1 MKSNKKKGIP
11 SAVIALGFVSLLTD
25 LSSEMIYPLLPV
37 FLTSVLGAG
46 AFAIGLIEGVAEM
59 TASVLKIIS
68 GYITDRT
75 GKRKSMVLAGY
86 TLSSLM
92 RPLIGIAAVWPQV
105 LFFRF
110 MDRVGKGVRTSPRD
124 ALIGDVTDR
133 SIIGRAYGFHR
144 AMDHAGAVLGPLVA
158 VFLLKGMGLS
168 LKTIFLLS
176 IVPGLFVILIILFF
190 VRERTEVPEGSGSLI
205 AEDGEPRSGVRDFG
219 RQYWLFIVSVFI
231 FALGNSTDA
240 FILLRLNI
248 EGVGA
253 STIAILWS
261 GFHVVKMGSTWMG
274 GRLSDRIGRKP
285 MILSGWLY
293 YALIY
298 VLFALLRG
306 EMALVSVFLLY
317 GVSFGFIEPA
327 ERAWVFRLVPKE
339 LRGRAFGFY
348 HGAVGVASLP
358 ASVIFGLI
366 WQRWGYGCAFM
377 TGAFLSVAAVAVLS
391 GVKEK

>member
-144 AMDHAGAVLGPLVA
+144 AMDHAGAVIGPLVA

-298 VLFALLRG
+298 VLLDRK
-306 EMALVSVFLLY
+306 ST
-317 GVSFGFIEPA
+317 
-327 ERAWVFRLVPKE
+327 RLNSSHIP
-339 LRGRAFGFY
+339 
-348 HGAVGVASLP
+348 
-358 ASVIFGLI
+358 
-366 WQRWGYGCAFM
+366 
-377 TGAFLSVAAVAVLS
+377 LSRMPSSA
-391 GVKEK
+391 